1 MAKLNSSGIKDLEAK
16 GVGMTLVSSAQRE
29 IESPDW
35 PLLQFRNPD
44 LDLSGPWCYT
54 TANETRWEYCEID
67 VCKDDD
73 SFIVFTNFNADEKS
87 SHLV

>member
-1 MAKLNSSGIKDLEAK
+1 M
-16 GVGMTLVSSAQRE
+16 
-29 IESPDW
+29 
-35 PLLQFRNPD
+35 
-44 LDLSGPWCYT
+44 SGPWCYT

-87 SHLV
+87 SHLVRVHANPEIVRSATDTGGSFNVQTVFMTNTSESLTGPGLYLL